1 MTTSRLPQPTGQ
13 LLESPVESLQTPT
26 RKVKKQNI
34 KISPGSLA
42 ELTLNV
48 NISGLLFSGKVSF
61 HFDELVEQ
69 EPGFKDIF
77 LKELD
82 CHQYWERG
90 MLQEMKNFPS
100 GLTTIFI
107 SVFLFFLLLMLF

>member
-48 NISGLLFSGKVSF
+48 NIN
-61 HFDELVEQ
+61 ELVEQ